1 VEVKSP
7 FLVRFCVC
15 SFRMGIRLEC

>member
-1 VEVKSP
+1 VEVRSP
-7 FLVRFCVC
+7 CLVTFCVC

>member
-7 FLVRFCVC
+7 FLVRFYVC